1 MHPILVSGRRLL
13 GYLLAWLL
21 LLAFMAYVAFAAA
34 GMLWRDAATVLAPAC
49 LIYAFDCLS
58 PWYICRVRP
67 LTAGTAPS
75 LAVTWLAAAAGGGLT
90 LAGCAWLA
98 GWLLNKPV
106 GNRFALFF
114 AMGVLLYLLSAGLH
128 YAALAVESSREAE
141 RRAAEARTL
150 AREAQLQSLK
160 FQLNPHFLFN
170 SLNSIAA
177 LATLDGARA
186 REMCV
191 RLADFLRSSLG
202 LENRERIPLD
212 EELSLARSYL
222 EVERVRFGD
231 RLRIVE
237 EIEPGCRQCAV
248 PALLL
253 QPLVENAV
261 KHGIAGL
268 VEGGWIRIAARW
280 RSQTLIITVE
290 NSFDPEGAGNSSGP
304 GRMGLGLAHVKR
316 RLAMRYGDQAEMEA
330 HPAEGVYQVVLRLPC
345 EG

>member
-21 LLAFMAYVAFAAA
+21 LLAFMAYVAFAAT
-34 GMLWRDAATVLAPAC
+34 GMPWRDAAAVLAPAC

-58 PWYICRVRP
+58 PWYICRARP
-67 LTAGTAPS
+67 LTAATAPS

-90 LAGCAWLA
+90 LAGCAWLS
-98 GWLLNKPV
+98 GWLMSKPV
-106 GNRFALFF
+106 GSRFSLFF
-114 AMGVLLYLLSAGLH
+114 AMGMLLYLLSAGLH
-128 YAALAVESSREAE
+128 YALLAVESSRQAE

-150 AREAQLQSLK
+150 AREAQLQALK
-160 FQLNPHFLFN
+160 FQINPHLLFN

-191 RLADFLRSSLG
+191 LLAEFLRASLG
-202 LENRERIPLD
+202 LENRERIPLE
-212 EELSLARSYL
+212 EELALAHSYL
-222 EVERVRFGD
+222 EVERVRFGE

-237 EIEPGCRQCAV
+237 EIEPECRNCRI

-268 VEGGWIRIAARW
+268 VEGGSIRIEAAKRPPGVVL
-280 RSQTLIITVE
+280 TIE
-290 NSFDPEGAGNSSGP
+290 NSFDPDAGPSARTSRQGI
-304 GRMGLGLAHVKR
+304 GLAHVKR
-316 RLAMRYGDQAEMEA
+316 RLAMRYGEDAEIEAQAVD
-330 HPAEGVYQVVLRLPC
+330 GVYRVTLRLPC
-345 EG
+345 EE